1 MYYSKLKS
9 VRIKK
14 GITLEKL
21 SELCNVSIRVSMSF
35 GKWNEEKSFSRSN
48 GKNC

>member
-9 VRIKK
+9 IRIKK

-21 SELCNVSIRVSMSF
+21 SELCNVSVRLFMSF
-35 GKWNEEKSFSRSN
+35 RKWNKKKSIRRSN
-48 GKNC
+48 GENC